1 MKRAI
6 AVTVSVLL
14 LSSMGLM
21 GSASAAQARIKG
33 CPWLCLYT
41 NENYRGEG
49 ITFPINGRHG
59 CWNIPPH
66 FRRNASSMKNSEKFK
81 VWLYANM
88 NCAGKAGYT
97 AKPRSSDKSFRNN
110 KFNDKASSLSW

>member
-6 AVTVSVLL
+6 AVTVSVLS
-14 LSSMGLM
+14 LSSLSLV
-21 GSASAAQARIKG
+21 GSASAAPVRVKG
-33 CPWLCLYT
+33 CPWFCLYT

-49 ITFPINGRHG
+49 VTFPISGRHG
-59 CWNIPPH
+59 CLNISPH

-81 VWLYANM
+81 VWLYAGM
-88 NCAGKAGYT
+88 NCTGKAGYV
-97 AKPRSSDKSFRNN
+97 AKPHSSDKSFRNN